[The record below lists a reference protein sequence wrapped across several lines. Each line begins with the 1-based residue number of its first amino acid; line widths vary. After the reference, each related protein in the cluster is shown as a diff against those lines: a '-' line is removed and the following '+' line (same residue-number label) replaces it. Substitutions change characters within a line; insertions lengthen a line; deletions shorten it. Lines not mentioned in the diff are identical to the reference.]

1 MKRQQDSTLT
11 LRQSV
16 SCQPNYPWAL
26 KIKVTSSYDCISNE
40 FHRTIFSILCD
51 IYVTSVLQK
60 KYLQI
65 FENMK

>member
-40 FHRTIFSILCD
+40 FHRTIFSILW
-51 IYVTSVLQK
+51 
-60 KYLQI
+60 I
-65 FENMK
+65 FM